1 MPIRPAVECDFPQIV
16 EIERASFP
24 TPWPEWLLRTHLGEE
39 GFLVHEDEGRIVGY
53 IIVGI
58 RIPSL
63 LARLEKRTRAL
74 MGLPVDLEE
83 RTGHI
88 MNLAI
93 APSFRG
99 KGYGKL
105 LLERGLAYLRS
116 LGANCVELEVR
127 VGNGPAIRL
136 YEKYGFSIK
145 ERLPHYYRDG
155 EDAYLMVRSL

>member
-1 MPIRPAVECDFPQIV
+1 MTVRPATERDLPQIL

-39 GFLVHEDEGRIVGY
+39 GFLVYEDEGKVLGY

-58 RIPSL
+58 KIPSL
-63 LARLEKRTRAL
+63 LSRLEKRTRAL
-74 MGLPVDLEE
+74 VGLPVDLEE

-88 MNLAI
+88 MNLAV
-93 APSFRG
+93 APAFRRR
-99 KGYGKL
+99 GYGKL
-105 LLERGLAYLRS
+105 LLERGLEYLRG
-116 LGANCVELEVR
+116 LGADCVELEVR
-127 VGNGPAIRL
+127 VGNGAAIRL

-145 ERLPHYYRDG
+145 ERLPRYYRDG